1 MQYQYYENE
10 LIISGVKY
18 QVEIKILTNL
28 NTKTALV
35 LILNTKATLILTS
48 MDVKIKKSSRY
59 VLLP

>member
-18 QVEIKILTNL
+18 QVEIKVLTNL